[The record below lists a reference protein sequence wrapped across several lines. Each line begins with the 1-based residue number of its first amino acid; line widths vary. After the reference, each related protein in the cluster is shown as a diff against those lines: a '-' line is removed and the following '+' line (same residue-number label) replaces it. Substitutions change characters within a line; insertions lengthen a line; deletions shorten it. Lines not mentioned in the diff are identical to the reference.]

1 MEYLTPQ
8 DFETAK
14 KNGISE
20 ERAKARFYKLGWTKQ
35 RTITQKTRKP
45 QHDWFKYK
53 DKSLVSMQTFYQ
65 RIKKGMSPEEA
76 ALTPPVPLG
85 GRLDRPMKITKE
97 HIERAA
103 KNGIKAA
110 TLNHRVYGYR
120 WDVERAVTEPI
131 NERYRSKKKSLR
143 SC

>member
-1 MEYLTPQ
+1 MEYLSPQ
-8 DFETAK
+8 DIETAK

-35 RTITQKTRKP
+35 RTITQGIVRPKY
-45 QHDWFKYK
+45 DWDKYK
-53 DKSLVSMQTFYQ
+53 DVCVVTQDTFYK
-65 RIKKGMSPEEA
+65 RIQKGMTPEEA

-103 KNGIKAA
+103 KNGIKLA
-110 TLNHRVYGYR
+110 TLNHRVYVYG
-120 WDVERAVTEPI
+120 WEVERAVTEPI
-131 NERYRSKKKSLR
+131 HERCRRKSVRLG
-143 SC
+143 